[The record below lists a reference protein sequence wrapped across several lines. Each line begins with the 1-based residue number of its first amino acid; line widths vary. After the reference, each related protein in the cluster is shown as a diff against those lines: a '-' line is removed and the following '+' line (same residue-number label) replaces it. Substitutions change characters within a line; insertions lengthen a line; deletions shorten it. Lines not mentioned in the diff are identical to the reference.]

1 TLSFRCVQPE
11 LKSLAVGLYTLIMR
25 TLAGIPAP
33 VYFGALIDKTCLKW
47 GSTSCGQRGAC
58 RLYDSN
64 AYRYVYL
71 GLSAVLRGPSYLIAI
86 IFFIL
91 IKKHFQN
98 KNSRPIENGERED
111 AVMSKEDYCKIKE
124 CLPGSS
130 DAENESCI

>member
-1 TLSFRCVQPE
+1 PLSFRCVQPE
-11 LKSLAVGLYTLIMR
+11 LKSLAVGLYTLILR
-25 TLAGIPAP
+25 TMAGIPAP

-71 GLSAVLRGPSYLIAI
+71 GLSAVLRGPSYFFAI
-86 IFFIL
+86 FSYIL

-98 KNSRPIENGERED
+98 KNSRPTEDGGRED
-111 AVMSKEDYCKIKE
+111 ARMNKEDNCKIKE

-130 DAENESCI
+130 DAENESSI